1 LTKRE
6 RIQAETFYQKRPTR
20 CFVFHLISSH
30 LAAGDKTAGMN
41 EVASR
46 IAIQPQ
52 WPGVKSRL
60 ASHFTTTLVAQVAIL
75 GLGALSGVV
84 VARLLGPEGRG
95 EFAALTLW
103 PSMLVSLAAMG
114 INQAIVFN
122 TGRRLSTLSEVWTSS
137 TIIGLGQSI
146 LVVVVGLP
154 LISLALR
161 HYSSGVRDLAFL
173 FLAASPLVILGGYPG
188 NLLQGI
194 LDLSSFNL
202 IRTTAPLVYAGGIA
216 VLFFLHRPLLR
227 EVVGF
232 QILGYGLALGIGYWF
247 LFKKVPIRFAWN
259 GGACL
264 SLVSYGWKT
273 QLGNVSSYVNRSADQ
288 LVLSLFV
295 APSELGLYAVAVTM
309 ATAVGL
315 FPQAAGIVTLAAGS
329 SSNSNE
335 TRKIIGHSF
344 LASLFWLIIVCS
356 LLFILAPALIKFI
369 FGSAFARSATAC
381 RILLPGAAALGLNQ
395 VLYDGARS
403 LGEPALPSYAEGFA
417 TVVTFLG
424 LWAFLPKFG
433 FIGAAIASTLAY
445 VSSLGLMLFLCRTR
459 LRIGLRDI
467 VWTSAGPTADQNI

>member
-1 LTKRE
+1 
-6 RIQAETFYQKRPTR
+6 
-20 CFVFHLISSH
+20 
-30 LAAGDKTAGMN
+30 MN

-46 IAIQPQ
+46 IFLQPQ
-52 WPGVKSRL
+52 FSGARSRL
-60 ASHFTTTLVAQVAIL
+60 ASQFTTTLFVQVAIL
-75 GLGALSGVV
+75 GFGALSGVI

-95 EFAALTLW
+95 ELAALTLW
-103 PSMLVSLAAMG
+103 PTMLVSLATMG

-122 TGRRLSTLSEVWTSS
+122 TGRKRLTLSEVWTTS

-154 LISLALR
+154 VISVALR
-161 HYSSGVRDLAFL
+161 HYSSNVRDLAFL
-173 FLAASPLVILGGYPG
+173 FLAASPLIILGGYPG
-188 NLLQGI
+188 NLLQGT

-202 IRTTAPLVYAGGIA
+202 IRTIAPLVYAVGIA

-227 EVVGF
+227 EVVWI
-232 QILGYGLALGIGYWF
+232 QILGYALALGIGYWI
-247 LFKKVPIRFAWN
+247 LFKKSPIRFAWN

-264 SLVSYGWKT
+264 SLINYGWKT
-273 QLGNVSSYVNRSADQ
+273 QLGNVSSYVNRCADQ

-295 APSELGLYAVAVTM
+295 APSELGVYAVAVTM

-335 TRKIIGHSF
+335 ARKIIGHSF
-344 LASLFWLIIVCS
+344 LASLFWLTIMCS
-356 LLFILAPALIKFI
+356 LLFILAPALIRFL

-445 VSSLGLMLFLCRTR
+445 VSSLGLMLFLCRTK
-459 LRIGLRDI
+459 LQISLRDL
-467 VWTSAGPTADQNI
+467 V

>member
-1 LTKRE
+1 
-6 RIQAETFYQKRPTR
+6 
-20 CFVFHLISSH
+20 
-30 LAAGDKTAGMN
+30 MN

-46 IAIQPQ
+46 IVLQPQ
-52 WPGVKSRL
+52 FSGARSRL
-60 ASHFTTTLVAQVAIL
+60 ASHLTTTLFAQVAIL
-75 GLGALSGVV
+75 GFGALSGVV

-95 EFAALTLW
+95 ELAALTLW
-103 PSMLVSLAAMG
+103 PTMLVSLATMG

-122 TGRRLSTLSEVWTSS
+122 TGRKRLTLSEVWTSS

-146 LVVVVGLP
+146 LVVVIGLP
-154 LISLALR
+154 VISLALR
-161 HYSSGVRDLAFL
+161 HYSSSVRDLAFL

-202 IRTTAPLVYAGGIA
+202 IRTIAPLVYAVGIA

-227 EVVGF
+227 EVVCF
-232 QILGYGLALGIGYWF
+232 QILGYALALGIGYWI
-247 LFKKVPIRFAWN
+247 LFKKAPIRFAWN

-264 SLVSYGWKT
+264 RLINYGWKT

-295 APSELGLYAVAVTM
+295 APSELGVYAVAVTM

-335 TRKIIGHSF
+335 ARKIIGHSF
-344 LASLFWLIIVCS
+344 LASLFWLGIMCS
-356 LLFILAPALIKFI
+356 LLFMLAPALIKLL
-369 FGSAFARSATAC
+369 FGPAFAGSATAC
-381 RILLPGAAALGLNQ
+381 KILLPGAAALGLNQ

-445 VSSLGLMLFLCRTR
+445 VSSFGLMLFLCRTK
-459 LRIGLRDI
+459 LRIGLRDL
-467 VWTSAGPTADQNI
+467 VWTSARSAADQDI